1 MAFISTR
8 DKEFREEVLNTSK
21 LIKLIFKVCIPLA
34 IFQFITQLFNI
45 LDTLMASYIDA
56 TAVSTVAYMV
66 QLQHMISAIGGGL
79 SVAGSIRIAHFYGKG
94 SYDDVKKEIS
104 SLSLL
109 TAIISFIIILL
120 IPFTPY
126 FLRLTGTPEG
136 FTQSGSVYFMIVL
149 FGIVINFFNSI
160 YLAIEKSRGNS
171 KVILKLNLLVM
182 IVKLSLTAFF
192 IYILKGGINYIAL
205 ATLLSYLTLFFL
217 GPVKLINKDDAFSF
231 SLKAASLKWSSI
243 GPVIKLSIPTMIE
256 KMSFSFGK
264 ALVNNMSASYG
275 ETTVG
280 AAGISNN
287 MSGLL
292 TGIQMGIQD
301 GGTSLISQN
310 MGAGLFKRVI
320 SIFIRLT
327 TIEFIIGCIGNL
339 LYLFLMW
346 PISYIF
352 AASKGGFNSE
362 FQALIL
368 LIFKYEILGCFL
380 LSFCYASISLL
391 LGLKKTKLVLL
402 VNVFRVFVF
411 RIPVIHYFTTCT
423 TLGPEA
429 VGYTM
434 LISNS
439 LTGLFALTVSI
450 FALIKERKKFNL
462 QDLS

>member
-8 DKEFREEVLNTSK
+8 DKEFRDEVLTTTK
-21 LIKLIFKVCIPLA
+21 IIKLIFKVCIPLA
-34 IFQFITQLFNI
+34 LFQFITQLFNI

-66 QLQHMISAIGGGL
+66 QLQHMVSAIGGGL
-79 SVAGSIRIAHFYGKG
+79 SVAGSIRVAHFYGQG
-94 SYDDVKKEIS
+94 AYDNVKKEIS
-104 SLSLL
+104 SLFLL
-109 TAIISFIIILL
+109 TTIISIFIIIL

-126 FLRLTGTPEG
+126 FLKLAGTPEG
-136 FTQSGSVYFMIVL
+136 FTQSGSIYFMIVL
-149 FGIVINFFNSI
+149 VGIVINFFNSI

-182 IVKLSLTAFF
+182 IVKLTLTAFF
-192 IYILKGGINYIAL
+192 IYVLKGGINYIAL

-217 GPVKLINKDDAFSF
+217 GPIKLIGKADAFSF
-231 SLKAASLKWSSI
+231 SLNSASLKWSSI
-243 GPVIKLSIPTMIE
+243 GPVVKLSIPTMIE
-256 KMSFSFGK
+256 KMSFSYGK
-264 ALVNNMSASYG
+264 ALVNNMSATYG

-310 MGAGLFKRVI
+310 MGAGIFKRVI
-320 SIFIRLT
+320 SIFARLT

-352 AASKGGFNSE
+352 AASKVGFNTE
-362 FQALIL
+362 FQSLII
-368 LIFKYEILGCFL
+368 LIFKHEIIGCFL

-411 RIPVIHYFTTCT
+411 RIPVIHFFTTYT
-423 TLGPEA
+423 NLGPEA

-434 LISNS
+434 MISNS
-439 LTGLFALTVSI
+439 LTGI
-450 FALIKERKKFNL
+450 FALAVAIFALARESRIINY
-462 QDLS
+462 QGQA

>member
-1 MAFISTR
+1 MAIISKR
-8 DKEFREEVLNTSK
+8 DKEFREEVLTTSK
-21 LIKLIFKVCIPLA
+21 LIRLIIKVCFPLA

-66 QLQHMISAIGGGL
+66 QLQHIVSAIGGGL
-79 SVAGSIRIAHFYGKG
+79 SVAGSIRIANFYGKG

-104 SLSLL
+104 SLFLL
-109 TAIISFIIILL
+109 TAIISLFIILL
-120 IPFTPY
+120 IPFTPAI
-126 FLRLTGTPEG
+126 LRLTGTPEG
-136 FTQSGSVYFMIVL
+136 FTNSGSVYFMIVL
-149 FGIVINFFNSI
+149 VGIVINFFNSI
-160 YLAIEKSRGNS
+160 YLAIEKSRGNT

-182 IVKLSLTAFF
+182 IVKLLLTAIF

-217 GPVKLINKDDAFSF
+217 GPIRLINGEDAFSF
-231 SLKAASLKWSSI
+231 SLKAASLKWKAI
-243 GPVIKLSIPTMIE
+243 GPMIKLSIPTMIE

-264 ALVNNMSASYG
+264 ALVNNMSATYG

-292 TGIQMGIQD
+292 TGIQTGIQD

-310 MGAGLFKRVI
+310 NGAGLFKRVVK
-320 SIFIRLT
+320 IFARLT
-327 TIEFIIGCIGNL
+327 TIEFIIGCIGNF

-352 AASKGGFNSE
+352 ASSKGGFNQE
-362 FQALIL
+362 FQNLII

-391 LGLKKTKLVLL
+391 LGLKQTKLVMI
-402 VNVFRVFVF
+402 VNIFRVFVF
-411 RIPVIHYFTTCT
+411 RIPVIHYFTTYT
-423 TLGPEA
+423 DLNAEA

-434 LISNS
+434 MISNS
-439 LTGLFALTVSI
+439 LTGIFAFLVAI
-450 FALIKERKKFNL
+450 YALIKVAKAKE
-462 QDLS
+462 